1 MERMVMIKDFEDEYR
16 RYRINGE
23 KAMAQVS
30 DDALNKALGPDD
42 NSIAIIVRHISGN
55 LLSRFTDFLTTDGE
69 KDWRNRDSEF
79 SDVTY
84 TRQELDEMWVR
95 AWSVL
100 ETQFTGLTD
109 EDLEKTVSIRG
120 TSLTVH
126 EALCRSLAHTASHI
140 GQIILL
146 AKVLSGGEWKSLSIP
161 KGMSGTYNQNPT
173 LEKTHK

>member
-1 MERMVMIKDFEDEYR
+1 MIKDFADEYR

-30 DDALNKALGPDD
+30 DEALNKTLGADD

-55 LLSRFTDFLTTDGE
+55 LISRFTDFLTSDGE
-69 KDWRNRDSEF
+69 KEWRDRDSEF
-79 SDVTY
+79 SDQTY
-84 TRQELDEMWVR
+84 SKQELDDMWVR
-95 AWSVL
+95 AWAVL
-100 ETQFTGLTD
+100 ETQLTALTD

-120 TSLTVH
+120 TDLTVH

-146 AKVLSGGEWKSLSIP
+146 AKVLSGENWKSLSIP
-161 KGMSGTYNQNPT
+161 KGMSNTYNQNPT

>member
-1 MERMVMIKDFEDEYR
+1 MIKDFADEYR

-30 DDALNKALGPDD
+30 DEALNKTLGADD

-55 LLSRFTDFLTTDGE
+55 LISRFTDFLTSDGE
-69 KDWRNRDSEF
+69 KEWRDRDSEF
-79 SDVTY
+79 RDQTY
-84 TRQELDEMWVR
+84 SKQGLDEMWVR

-100 ETQFTGLTD
+100 ETQLTALTD

-120 TSLTVH
+120 TELSVH
-126 EALCRSLAHTASHI
+126 EALCRSMAHTASHI

-146 AKVLSGGEWKSLSIP
+146 AKVLSGENWKSLSIP
-161 KGMSGTYNQNPT
+161 KGMSHTYNQNPT